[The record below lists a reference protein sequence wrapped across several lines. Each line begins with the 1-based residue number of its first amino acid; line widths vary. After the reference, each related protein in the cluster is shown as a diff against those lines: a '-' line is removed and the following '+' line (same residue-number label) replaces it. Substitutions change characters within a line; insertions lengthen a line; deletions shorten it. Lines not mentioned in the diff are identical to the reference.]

1 MATKNLVDMLALAG
15 VWCLTA
21 PTLVLGATASD
32 DVTFIGDVRG
42 GAYGSRTENRNGSVT
57 EERDARARLRVGVQG
72 GFSDKW
78 RGTVRFAGHYSDE
91 QTGTRF
97 SLHEYND
104 SRAFG
109 QSTLDMA
116 NVEYVPDQA
125 WAFTFGRMQT
135 KFELEGVAKK
145 SLDRNDSPNVDIDF
159 TDGLQVIRKMDGGW
173 RLYGIVQHNPESG
186 STNVSRRPLD
196 YTDSST
202 RQTLFV
208 AMQNKQAAGPFVQ
221 RGIDLTVIPDA
232 LLVTGAASGPREDYY
247 GLVGRMAMRWPVADC
262 GTHLLWGLE
271 VGYAPNTPQQSALKL
286 GGTERAAG
294 MAWQTSFNLLDVQ
307 PNHSIGLVLGEADAG
322 WLLSPDF
329 RENERLAEIR
339 YQWKISKDLS
349 LESLVRERVE
359 LDKQTT
365 ATRRR
370 EATDYYVRLT
380 YKFN

>member
-1 MATKNLVDMLALAG
+1 MKNHLNPVLIAVGAWSMTVSA
-15 VWCLTA
+15 
-21 PTLVLGATASD
+21 LVLGASSSD
-32 DVTFIGDVRG
+32 DVTVIGDVRG
-42 GAYGSRTENRNGSVT
+42 GLYGAHTENRDGGVNEAQDV
-57 EERDARARLRVGVQG
+57 RARLRVGVQG
-72 GFSDKW
+72 AFSEQW

-91 QTGTRF
+91 QTSTRF

-116 NVEYVPDQA
+116 NVEYMPDQN
-125 WAFTFGRMQT
+125 WALTFGRMQT

-145 SLDRNDSPNVDIDF
+145 SLDRNDSPSVDIDF
-159 TDGLQVIRKMDGGW
+159 TDGLQVVRKMDGGW
-173 RLYGIVQHNPESG
+173 RLYGIVQHNPEQG
-186 STNVSRRPLD
+186 STNVTRRPLD

-202 RQTLFV
+202 RQTLFI
-208 AMQNKQAAGPFVQ
+208 ALQNKQAEGSFVQ
-221 RGIDLTVIPDA
+221 RGVDLTVIPGA
-232 LLVTGAASGPREDYY
+232 LLVTGAANGPREDYY
-247 GLVGRMAMRWPVADC
+247 GMVGRMALRWPEVDR
-262 GTHLLWGLE
+262 GTRFLWGLE
-271 VGYAPNTPQQSALKL
+271 VGYAPNTPAQSALKL
-286 GGTERAAG
+286 GGIERAPG
-294 MAWQTSFNLLDVQ
+294 IAWQTSFNLLDIQ

-349 LESLVRERVE
+349 LESRVRERVE
-359 LDKQTT
+359 LDKKTT

-370 EATDYYVRLT
+370 EDTDYYVRLT